1 MKKIVIPVLAAAAF
15 LGSGQLFA
23 QQKKNFIS
31 AGAGYADRNDIYE
44 TGTGAIGKN
53 SSHYVNI
60 SLAYGYYFKERWAIG
75 ILGGYSSNTSDNTI
89 PSKNSGWNV
98 GPFVRY
104 EQPIWNSRL
113 SVYADGAA
121 LANFGRVDADTEPVT
136 GLHYREQ
143 KTSGY
148 NLSITPGLL
157 FHLTPSF
164 SLTANMGSVFAAG
177 VRTTKVGSTKS
188 TSSEAGLFKDFRLN
202 NVMLGINFHF

>member
-1 MKKIVIPVLAAAAF
+1 MKKIVISVLAAAAF
-15 LGSGQLFA
+15 LGSSQLFA
-23 QQKKNFIS
+23 QQKKHFIS
-31 AGAGYADRNDIYE
+31 AGAGFSDQNNIYAAGE
-44 TGTGAIGKN
+44 GAIGR
-53 SSHYVNI
+53 SSAHYVNI
-60 SLAYGYYFKERWAIG
+60 SLSYGYYFKERWAFG
-75 ILGGYSSNTSDNTI
+75 ILGAYSTTNSDNTM
-89 PSKNSGWNV
+89 PSKSSNWNV

-121 LANFGRVDADTEPVT
+121 LASFTKIDADTEPVT
-136 GLHYREQ
+136 GVHYSEQ
-143 KTSGY
+143 KASGY

-177 VRTTKVGSTKS
+177 VRTTKVGSIKS

-202 NVMLGINFHF
+202 NVMFGINFHF